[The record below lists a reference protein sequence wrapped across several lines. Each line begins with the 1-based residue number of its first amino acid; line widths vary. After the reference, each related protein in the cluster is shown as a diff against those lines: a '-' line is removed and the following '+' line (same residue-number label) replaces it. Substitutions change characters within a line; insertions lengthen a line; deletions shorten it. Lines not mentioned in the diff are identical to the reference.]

1 MIAAAALGVLAALGL
16 DALPNPNIQ
25 ERPSE
30 AANEGEA
37 ARELEVARE
46 PQIEVDR
53 EQLAAA
59 QALRDEAER
68 LTIAAVTTDE
78 AAHERWLARIAKIEA
93 VRADPDTPASLRV
106 ELDATIAALDQV
118 GLL

>member
-16 DALPNPNIQ
+16 DALPNPDMQ

-30 AANEGEA
+30 ANEGEA
-37 ARELEVARE
+37 AHELEVARV